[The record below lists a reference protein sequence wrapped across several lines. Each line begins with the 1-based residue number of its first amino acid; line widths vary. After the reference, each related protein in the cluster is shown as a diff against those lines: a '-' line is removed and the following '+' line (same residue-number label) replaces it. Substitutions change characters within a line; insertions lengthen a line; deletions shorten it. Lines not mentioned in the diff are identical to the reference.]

1 MESQSTFPS
10 QVHSA
15 LWEMIPSET
24 IVREIYSALANTDS
38 YRIFR
43 LASDGIDASSE
54 VLEEQSFS
62 KKRYYV
68 RLRKLIQ
75 LGLVRKDSG
84 KYVHTNLGRLVHEA
98 TKQLEFQIARHDQTR
113 SAQQAD

>member
-10 QVHSA
+10 QVHRA
-15 LWEMIPSET
+15 LLEMVPSET
-24 IVREIYSALANTDS
+24 FVREIYSALSNTDS

-75 LGLVRKDSG
+75 LGLVRKDNG
-84 KYVHTNLGRLVHEA
+84 RYIHTNLGKLVHEA
-98 TKQLEFQIARHDQTR
+98 TKQLEFQITRTSQTR
-113 SAQQAD
+113 PGQ